1 MSNTAWRSDARPIA
15 VTAGEPAGIGPDLV
29 VRIAQERLLCGIVA
43 VADPDL
49 LLERAALL
57 GLPLR
62 IIPFEAQTADPPP
75 GRRVPG
81 ELRILPVPLRVPA
94 ACGRLNPANA
104 AYVVETLERAGRGCL
119 EGTFAAL
126 VTAPVHKG
134 VINDAGI
141 PFSGHT
147 EYLAALTASI
157 EPVMM
162 LCAPGLRV
170 ALCTTHVPLREVS
183 ALITEAR
190 VTSVLWVLVRDL
202 RERFGVEAPRIIV
215 CGLNPHAGEGGH
227 LGREE
232 ALHIAPA
239 IAALRAHGHEIEGP
253 VPADTA
259 FIASRLAGVDAVLA
273 MYHDQGLPVL
283 KHHGFGVAVNVTL
296 GLPIVRTSVDH
307 GTALDKAGT
316 PLVDSGSMLAAIHT
330 ALDLARRALLRR
342 PDASRPLA
350 PA

>member
-1 MSNTAWRSDARPIA
+1 M
-15 VTAGEPAGIGPDLV
+15 
-29 VRIAQERLLCGIVA
+29 
-43 VADPDL
+43 
-49 LLERAALL
+49 
-57 GLPLR
+57 
-62 IIPFEAQTADPPP
+62 
-75 GRRVPG
+75 
-81 ELRILPVPLRVPA
+81 PLRVPV

-104 AYVVETLERAGRGCL
+104 AYVLESLERAGRGCL
-119 EGTFAAL
+119 KGAFAAL

-147 EYLAALTASI
+147 EYLAALTGSA

-190 VTSVLWVLVRDL
+190 VTRVLRVLVRDL
-202 RERFGVEAPRIIV
+202 RERFGVQAPRIIV

-227 LGREE
+227 LGREDTE
-232 ALHIAPA
+232 HIAPA
-239 IAALRAHGHEIEGP
+239 IAALRALGHDIEGP

-283 KHHGFGVAVNVTL
+283 KHHGFGAAVNVTL
-296 GLPIVRTSVDH
+296 GLPILRTSVDH

-316 PLVDSGSMLAAIHT
+316 ADVDPGSMLAAIHT
-330 ALDLARRALLRR
+330 ALDLARRAPMANKSFARR
-342 PDASRPLA
+342 PDASPPLV

>member
-1 MSNTAWRSDARPIA
+1 
-15 VTAGEPAGIGPDLV
+15 
-29 VRIAQERLLCGIVA
+29 
-43 VADPDL
+43 
-49 LLERAALL
+49 
-57 GLPLR
+57 
-62 IIPFEAQTADPPP
+62 
-75 GRRVPG
+75 
-81 ELRILPVPLRVPA
+81 
-94 ACGRLNPANA
+94 
-104 AYVVETLERAGRGCL
+104 
-119 EGTFAAL
+119 
-126 VTAPVHKG
+126 
-134 VINDAGI
+134 
-141 PFSGHT
+141 
-147 EYLAALTASI
+147 
-157 EPVMM
+157 MM

-170 ALCTTHVPLREVS
+170 ALCTTHVPLSEVS

-190 VTSVLWVLVRDL
+190 RDL
-202 RERFGVEAPRIIV
+202 RERFGVQAPRIIV

-239 IAALRAHGHEIEGP
+239 IAALRAQGHEIEGP

-283 KHHGFGVAVNVTL
+283 KHHGFGAAVNVTL

-330 ALDLARRALLRR
+330 ALDLARRAPLWR